1 MTVKVALVNVES
13 GEEVE
18 VLANPTELQEVRR
31 VTWSRQSVP
40 GLSHRPLHYGGTENT
55 AIRVSFWV
63 DAHIAAA
70 EGGGFDVADFKNFC
84 RSFSVPRVS
93 GGVVDDGPPRLLF
106 VWPAI
111 SILAV
116 VESVELR
123 DTQFDEFGG
132 VIRSDVTF
140 DLAEARDVRQ
150 SSQDIRAIGD
160 LAS

>member
-1 MTVKVALVNVES
+1 MTVRVALVNVES

-18 VLANPTELQEVRR
+18 VLANPTELQETRKVA
-31 VTWSRQSVP
+31 WSRQPVP

-63 DAHIAAA
+63 DAHIAGA
-70 EGGGFDVADFKNFC
+70 EGGAFDVVDFENFC
-84 RSFSVPRVS
+84 RSFTVPRVS
-93 GGVVDDGPPRLLF
+93 AGVVDDGPPRLLF

-116 VESVELR
+116 VESVDVR
-123 DTQFDEFGG
+123 ATQFDESGG
-132 VIRSDVTF
+132 VIRADVTF
-140 DLAEARDVRQ
+140 ELAEARDVRR